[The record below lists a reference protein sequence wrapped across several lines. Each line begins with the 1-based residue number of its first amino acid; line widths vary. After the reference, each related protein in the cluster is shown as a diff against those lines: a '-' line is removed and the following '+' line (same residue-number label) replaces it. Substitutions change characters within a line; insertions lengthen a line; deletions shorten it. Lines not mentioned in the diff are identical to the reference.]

1 MSIIQSY
8 NTMSA
13 EKLRTQ
19 LLKTKNNAKVD
30 LRNEFKK
37 QATEINRNNFLR
49 ELSICAIN
57 KQTREKRTLDKK
69 LALESEKQKIE
80 DELDRVYRE
89 SVGLPKL
96 QPTKRKNVKN
106 KTNAHSRKTSIEGR
120 SYDVIRQQNESSLMN
135 DP

>member
-96 QPTKRKNVKN
+96 QPTKRRNVKN
-106 KTNAHSRKTSIEGR
+106 QTNAHSRKTSIEGR